1 MKIYC
6 LENKE
11 IHEKENCYSNP
22 LNVIY
27 NYNNRNSTF
36 FIVDEDKYYFYNEEL
51 NYCIM
56 PLDKDSYYLGN
67 LGHIDINGNVDDE
80 YLFNLKC
87 DVCDLMKI
95 ADDETIWRNMEKLNE
110 FLRYFHDSTKEI
122 IKNYSIKRHIKSARN
137 LYVDDA

>member
-11 IHEKENCYSNP
+11 IHEKEKRYKNT
-22 LNVIY
+22 LNVVY
-27 NYNNRNSTF
+27 CYNRNSTF

-67 LGHIDINGNVDDE
+67 LGHIAINGNVDDE

-110 FLRYFHDSTKEI
+110 FLHYFHDSAKEI
-122 IKNYSIKRHIKSARN
+122 IKNYSIKRHIKPARN
-137 LYVDDA
+137 LCVDDA